1 MSRSHTY
8 SVGSPGRT
16 RGVRDEAQRSAGAR
30 TINDRPTNPQHFE
43 WNFGFNLMSLGVS
56 RQVNMSVLY
65 ERLASSVLSRR
76 YLRGDSL
83 VYGLGVPFMAYQ
95 DRIQCYSRDGWCV
108 LDVHVHA
115 RSMYKPLIML
125 VFVHIRYVLDGL
137 GYVPPAEMEV
147 AGVTL
152 KVRGHSHMH
161 RWTCPCP

>member
-1 MSRSHTY
+1 MHASCTCALPSHVVHAY
-8 SVGSPGRT
+8 SMHRMPHAQVSG
-16 RGVRDEAQRSAGAR
+16 GV
-30 TINDRPTNPQHFE
+30 IKYNPQHFE